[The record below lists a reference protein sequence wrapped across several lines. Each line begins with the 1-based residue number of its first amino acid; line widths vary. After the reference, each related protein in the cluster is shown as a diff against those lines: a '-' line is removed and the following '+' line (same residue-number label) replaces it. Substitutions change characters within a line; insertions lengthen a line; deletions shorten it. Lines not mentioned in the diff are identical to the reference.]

1 MTNWREDG
9 DISGN
14 FLSCKEGQKLR
25 VKVKDIKK
33 VVGGFSNFHYKK
45 KDGNPILTKETKEP
59 FHHELTS
66 DDDRTLTI
74 GAISLLAALRNAEVD
89 PGMEIEINH
98 SGRGKYEITILGT
111 QTQDTAGIVN
121 DGIPEDKEMPF

>member
-1 MTNWREDG
+1 MNSWRNDE

-14 FLSCKEGQKLR
+14 YLSVKEGEKLV
-25 VKVKDIKK
+25 VKVKEIKK
-33 VVGGFSNFHYKK
+33 VVGGNSNFNYKK

-89 PGMEIEINH
+89 PSMEIEINH
-98 SGRGKYEITILGT
+98 SGRGKYEITILNK